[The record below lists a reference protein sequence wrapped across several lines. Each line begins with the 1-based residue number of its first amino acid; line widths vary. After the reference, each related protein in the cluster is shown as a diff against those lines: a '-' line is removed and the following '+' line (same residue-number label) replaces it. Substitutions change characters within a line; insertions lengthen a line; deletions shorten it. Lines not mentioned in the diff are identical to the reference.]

1 MYMAEVVSN
10 SKDEI
15 GSNGFELVEP
25 IEGSIVDDEEQ
36 DESIFAPV
44 RFDLIDSL
52 ASEYDRAKSNIETIA
67 EIFGNNTGYGGV
79 VHHFIEGNC
88 GDERLQRSIYVDK
101 LFRKN
106 GALASLDAAY
116 WSKALSLTDVLDW
129 MPQKRR
135 ADWFASIKELTTPE
149 FTRESARSTLHQLM
163 IDREKFFSEMIVD
176 VFSNLSRTHVTNSP
190 WGFGKRFILNGAVTS
205 YGSPDCCV
213 AGRITDLR
221 KVIAKF
227 MGRDE
232 PKWNASNSVLQY
244 CYENRGQWIS
254 VDGGSLRIRVYLKG
268 TAHIEIHP
276 EMAVRLNR
284 MIANV
289 HPHAIASEARRKPR
303 NVSKEFHVLNTPI
316 SFSVIEDLLEARPY
330 RTYKDGCDFGGKSH
344 QDLRNTLEFKYG
356 DIDEGVREQSL
367 KILEKIGGVRVQ
379 DKHRTYCVF
388 EYDPSETI
396 REIAVSGCVPDE
408 KSHQFYPT
416 EKPLAEMAFQMA
428 DEGSTEDMEWAEPSA
443 GTGGLADLMP
453 KERTVCV
460 EQSKIH
466 CSVLRAKG
474 FPKVIEGDFLKISE
488 SMVGTVDRVL
498 MNPPFSG
505 NRAQLHLEAAASL
518 IRGNGVLVSILP
530 ASMKGKQVLKDSEWE
545 LEWSE
550 VFKDQFKGTGV
561 NVVILKAVRFI

>member
-1 MYMAEVVSN
+1 
-10 SKDEI
+10 
-15 GSNGFELVEP
+15 
-25 IEGSIVDDEEQ
+25 
-36 DESIFAPV
+36 
-44 RFDLIDSL
+44 
-52 ASEYDRAKSNIETIA
+52 
-67 EIFGNNTGYGGV
+67 
-79 VHHFIEGNC
+79 
-88 GDERLQRSIYVDK
+88 
-101 LFRKN
+101 
-106 GALASLDAAY
+106 
-116 WSKALSLTDVLDW
+116 
-129 MPQKRR
+129 
-135 ADWFASIKELTTPE
+135 
-149 FTRESARSTLHQLM
+149 M

-244 CYENRGQWIS
+244 CYENRGQWIC
-254 VDGGSLRIRVYLKG
+254 VDGGALRIRVYLKG

-303 NVSKEFHVLNTPI
+303 SVSKEFRVLNTPI
-316 SFSVIEDLLEARPY
+316 PFSVIEDLLEARPY
-330 RTYKDGCDFGGKSH
+330 RIYKEENKHEDVK
-344 QDLRNTLEFKYG
+344 NTLEFRYS
-356 DIDEGVREQSL
+356 DEDKMIREQSF
-367 KILEKIGGVRVQ
+367 KILENIGGVRAQ
-379 DKHRTYCVF
+379 EKHRTYFVF
-388 EYDPSETI
+388 EYDPSETV
-396 REIAVSGCVPDE
+396 REIAVSGYVPEE

-416 EKPLAEMAFQMA
+416 EKPLAEVAFQMA
-428 DEGSTEDMEWAEPSA
+428 EEGSTEDMAWVEPSA

-453 KERTVCV
+453 KERTICI
-460 EQSKIH
+460 ETSRIH

-474 FPKVIEGDFLKISE
+474 FYKVIEGDFLKISE
-488 SMVGTVDRVL
+488 CMAGTADRVL

-518 IRGNGVLVSILP
+518 IRGSGVLVSILP

-550 VFKDQFKGTGV
+550 VFQDQFKGTGV
-561 NVVILKAVRFI
+561 NVVILKALRLN